1 MSHTKIGAMD
11 TVVEETGELVPLVD
25 QVAKG
30 QTRIVVTRDGEPKAA
45 LVSLAD
51 YARLMQESQ
60 AEKWGNKL
68 GRDEW
73 LVKSRELQESILE
86 RRGGKPLDPEV
97 VDQAWRDARTE
108 LEERD
113 SRNAGLGR

>member
-1 MSHTKIGAMD
+1 MNHTKIGATD
-11 TVVEETGELVPLVD
+11 SVVEETGELAPLVD
-25 QVAKG
+25 QVAQG
-30 QTRIVVTRDGEPKAA
+30 HTRIVLTRDGEPKAA
-45 LVSLAD
+45 LVSLED

-60 AEKWGNKL
+60 AEKLSW
-68 GRDEW
+68 DEW
-73 LVKSRELQESILE
+73 LAKSQELQENILE